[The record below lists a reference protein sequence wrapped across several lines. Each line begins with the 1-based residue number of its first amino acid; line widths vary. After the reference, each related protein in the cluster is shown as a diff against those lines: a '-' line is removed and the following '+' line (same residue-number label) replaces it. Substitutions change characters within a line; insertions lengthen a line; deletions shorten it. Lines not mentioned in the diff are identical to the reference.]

1 MAINLSS
8 LLNQI
13 NQNQVNSSEI
23 ENLNKLISGNQNVS
37 SDNSGLSLLKNMLAG
52 QTFSGKII
60 GINGEQASVMLNDG
74 SKIQARISANT
85 ELTPG
90 RNITFL
96 IEENTSSSIS
106 IKPLESAGQE
116 SFLINKAL
124 EAAGLFPSEENIN
137 IVSNLLRMN
146 MPVDAKTIGNMVK
159 YSLNFPETSLN
170 TIANLIRLD
179 IPVTKDNIM
188 QVEAYRNYE
197 NSIAGKLSLVS
208 TQLSDIINA
217 IFENPSSIHKTDSP
231 NILSEINNFVNS
243 L

>member
-8 LLNQI
+8 LLNQV

-23 ENLNKLISGNQNVS
+23 ENINKLISGDKNVS

-60 GINGEQASVMLNDG
+60 GINGEQASIMLNDG
-74 SKIQARISANT
+74 SKINARISENT
-85 ELTPG
+85 ELTTG
-90 RNITFL
+90 QNMTFL
-96 IEENTSSSIS
+96 VEENTSSSIS

-124 EAAGLFPSEENIN
+124 DAAGLFPSEENVN

-159 YSLNFPETSLN
+159 YSLNYPDRKS
-170 TIANLIRLD
+170 
-179 IPVTKDNIM
+179 V
-188 QVEAYRNYE
+188 V
-197 NSIAGKLSLVS
+197 
-208 TQLSDIINA
+208 
-217 IFENPSSIHKTDSP
+217 
-231 NILSEINNFVNS
+231 
-243 L
+243 